1 MLSTMGYGLRAQL
14 QKYSCGCFTSQMI
27 LAHFL
32 RCLFPHV
39 SSNNDSCNDQAETR
53 RIWML
58 LAPPRPHNY
67 LGFIICK
74 ISENHLYNWRQR
86 GADRQGIQSAVGEI
100 PFSGY
105 RLQTLS
111 HSSWSTHSILD
122 TGNSIIQY
130 VHRRPKNTQMHFG
143 FLAFLRIKLQEGD
156 I

>member
-1 MLSTMGYGLRAQL
+1 MLSTMGYGHNFRNTPVVVLLSKWSSRISSAVYSLMLAQIM
-14 QKYSCGCFTSQMI
+14 TPVM
-27 LAHFL
+27 
-32 RCLFPHV
+32 
-39 SSNNDSCNDQAETR
+39 TR
-53 RIWML
+53 PKRGEYECCWPRH
-58 LAPPRPHNY
+58 PPRPHNY

-122 TGNSIIQY
+122 TGNSIIQWY
-130 VHRRPKNTQMHFG
+130 NTQKT
-143 FLAFLRIKLQEGD
+143 KLLD
-156 I
+156 HRCSYILVS

>member
-1 MLSTMGYGLRAQL
+1 MSTMGYGHNFRNTPEVVLLSKWSSRISSAVYSLMLAQIMTPVMTR
-14 QKYSCGCFTSQMI
+14 QKRGEYECCWPRHP
-27 LAHFL
+27 A
-32 RCLFPHV
+32 
-39 SSNNDSCNDQAETR
+39 
-53 RIWML
+53 
-58 LAPPRPHNY
+58 RPHNY

-130 VHRRPKNTQMHFG
+130 VHRRPKNTRMHFG